1 MPEAIPYKI
10 RSIPMTGRLIEA
22 VDPIMV
28 GENFRELKNLRP
40 TATHKRAVGGMT
52 KVTTAALTF
61 EDAQNRAAKIRNA
74 IHFVK
79 EEPYESHIVVEAYN
93 YAENSLRLYTLD
105 GAIPSADTFGTML
118 YSVAEKWAAATAVTK
133 GTIVFPTTHSGYH
146 YECVKAG
153 TTHGTTEPTWPTT
166 PLATILDNT
175 SVWICREGTLH
186 GAFSLTTDGSLVY
199 ANSAKILIWPGTE
212 HRAGAVVNASTAAF
226 PMPDMDDMFDFTDH
240 LQNTFTDD
248 RNVAIVTGLS
258 YSLGVYSADVYIGSP
273 YRINGAKFYVQNPV
287 GYTPATQNCETAYW
301 ANGGMQDVLNTDGT
315 KTGTNTLTQTGSVT
329 FLSDTT
335 ALVEPALI
343 FGRMLYWY
351 RFRFKNVPN
360 SGTSRPILYFVTID
374 APMQLLTN
382 IWDGTP
388 TPLLAAWKSPSTDK
402 YIDYTT
408 VVAEQDN
415 VKVYVGS
422 WRSNPSF
429 AMNLSGFKAA
439 DRMYFG
445 SAVRLT
451 GLQITMSQ
459 DDRNRRAA
467 IIRVDYF
474 NGTTWVRCADIRDG
488 TVNDGKSLW
497 LSGTVTWTPPA
508 ASVEFKTCVNN
519 DVELFYYCVYWST
532 YLSDSDVWVDK
543 IVGIPMP
550 VPLTGSTSAFVAQ
563 DRLFLV
569 KENTL
574 ECSPVSRP
582 SVINGSEHVTFTMG
596 DESPITG
603 GCHLF
608 SIQGSEYYSPILI
621 FKKTATFLLTGTGPD
636 WKRHEL
642 SRYDGL
648 AAPDT
653 LVVANLPISIPGF
666 GTTVAIGQG
675 ATGIFISD
683 GRPPRIVSKDIEQ
696 YFDPRH
702 DDYILPYN
710 LDKSVGFMDY
720 DLLEY
725 HWLFLSGTAETRK
738 EMVLNL
744 QTMEWFEIDRGSH
757 LLEFG
762 FSVKDTYKK
771 HYTYGT
777 CSDAYV
783 KRLEYGTSFD
793 GDDIVCTMWPGDVAL
808 TGDPT
813 IETRCEQVQILCM
826 AKEVSTDNVTYD
838 HYLDTNV
845 TVMDRDITLAPRADG
860 KRVANMIAKVKSPYA
875 VFHSGKASFSCDDED
890 IAFEPLLWMYHY
902 EIEHQRVKPNQPYGA
917 LARSWLYNE
926 GD

>member
-1 MPEAIPYKI
+1 
-10 RSIPMTGRLIEA
+10 MTGRLIEA

-40 TATHKRAVGGMT
+40 TATHKRAVAGMT
-52 KVTTAALTF
+52 KITTAALSF
-61 EDAQNRAAKIRNA
+61 EDAESRPAKIRNA

-105 GAIPSADTFGTML
+105 GDIPGADTFGEML
-118 YSVAEKWAAATAVTK
+118 YSVAEAWTANTAVTK
-133 GTIVFPTTHSGYH
+133 GTIVFPTTYNGCH

-153 TTHGTTEPTWPTT
+153 TNHGTTEPTWPTT
-166 PLATILDNT
+166 PLATIVDNT
-175 SVWICREGTLH
+175 VVWVCREGSLH
-186 GAFSLTTDGSLVY
+186 GTFSLTTDGSLVY
-199 ANSAKILIWPGTE
+199 AHSAKILIWPGIE
-212 HRAGAVVNASTAAF
+212 HKAGAVVNASAAAF

-248 RNVAIVTGLS
+248 RNVAIVTGLTYS
-258 YSLGVYSADVYIGSP
+258 YGQYNAEVYIGSP

-301 ANGGMQDVLNTDGT
+301 ANGGMQDVSNTDGT
-315 KTGTNTLTQTGSVT
+315 KTGTNTLTKTGSVT
-329 FLSDTT
+329 FSSDTT
-335 ALVEPALI
+335 ALVQPALI

-360 SGTSRPILYFVTID
+360 SGTSRPVLYFVTVN
-374 APMQLLTN
+374 APMQPLTN

-388 TPLLAAWKSPSTDK
+388 TPLFAVWKSPSTDK

-408 VVAEQDN
+408 TVAEQDN
-415 VKVYVGS
+415 VKVYIAGA
-422 WRSNPSF
+422 WKCNPTL
-429 AMNLSGFKAA
+429 AMKLNYFKP
-439 DRMYFG
+439 DDYMYFG

-451 GLQITMSQ
+451 GLQFTMTQ
-459 DDRNRRAA
+459 DDRNRRAT
-467 IIRVDYF
+467 IIRVEYF
-474 NGTTWVRCADIRDG
+474 NGTTWVSCSDVRDG
-488 TVNDGKSLW
+488 TSNDGKSLW
-497 LSGTVTWTPPA
+497 QSGTVTWTPPD
-508 ASVEFKTCVNN
+508 ASMEFKTCVNN
-519 DVELFYYCVYWST
+519 DMELYYYRVHWST
-532 YLSDSDVWVDK
+532 HLSDSDVWVDK
-543 IVGIPMP
+543 VVGIPMP
-550 VPLTGSTSAFVAQ
+550 IPLTGSTGVFVAQ

-569 KENTL
+569 KDNRL

-582 SVINGSEHVTFTMG
+582 SVINGSEHVEFAMG

-608 SIQGSEYYSPILI
+608 SIQGSEYYSPILV
-621 FKKTATFLLTGTGPD
+621 FKKTATYLLTGTGPD
-636 WKRHEL
+636 WQRHEL

-653 LVVANLPISIPGF
+653 LVVVNLPITIPGL
-666 GTTVAIGQG
+666 GTTIAIGQG
-675 ATGIFISD
+675 TTGIFISD
-683 GRPPRIVSKDIEQ
+683 GKPPRIVSKDIEQ

-702 DDYILPYN
+702 EDCIQPEN

-725 HWLFLSGTAETRK
+725 HWLFVCGTSETRK

-744 QTMEWFEIDRGSH
+744 HSMEWFEIDRGNH
-757 LLEFG
+757 PLEFG
-762 FSVKDTYKK
+762 FSVKDTCRK

-783 KRLEYGTSFD
+783 KRLEHGTSFD
-793 GDDIVCTMWPGDVAL
+793 GDPIVCTLWPGDVAL
-808 TGDPT
+808 AGDPT
-813 IETRCEQVQILCM
+813 IETKCEQVQILCV
-826 AKEVSTDNVTYD
+826 AKEVTTEDVSYD

-845 TVMDRDITLAPRADG
+845 AAMNRTISLAPRTDG
-860 KRVANMIAKVKSPYA
+860 KRVANMIATVKSPYA
-875 VFHSGKASFSCDDED
+875 IFHSGKATFSCDNED
-890 IAFEPLLWMYHY
+890 IAFEPLAWMYHY
-902 EIEHQRVKPNQPYGA
+902 EIEHQRVKPNQRDTA
-917 LARSWLYNE
+917 SARSWLYSE